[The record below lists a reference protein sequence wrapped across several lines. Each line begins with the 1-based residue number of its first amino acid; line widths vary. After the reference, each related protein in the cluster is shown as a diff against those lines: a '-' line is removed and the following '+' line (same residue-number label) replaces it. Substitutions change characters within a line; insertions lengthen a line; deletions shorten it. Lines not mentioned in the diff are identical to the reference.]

1 MIPTAPASRHTE
13 PVALAFRL
21 GTHLT
26 QTLLPSHPLPPFAP
40 LSPRNTSSLPPTGI
54 RERAS
59 KRSCLEEEGN
69 AESYPYAPPPHPIP
83 LDKLPSTCIA
93 LVFEFLP
100 SCRDVYNLA
109 FQSMYLRG
117 HVERRMDIV
126 VRAAVHERGRGKNG
140 TRKLMSWQNK
150 ETRASGSMKQVC
162 SLLQDR
168 SVYVP
173 GPLQLLRR
181 LCATRCEM
189 GTGCWGYD
197 MIAGRSRPLGVWL
210 TLPFSLALC
219 DMCHENHTNSYTVGN
234 SVYSFA
240 MSQARI
246 ARSAGGGNC
255 TICTNSF
262 FESQDGGSYA
272 LTGDVARPLTETSVG
287 PTPTGPIINGLE
299 VYQLARITPPNLER
313 AFECLVDEVYGA
325 EGSTRRNAY
334 DASADAVVAEYNRSV
349 EALHAYK
356 RAETERYNAKVRR
369 QKEKKRQLTEPIV
382 MAVEDAVEGAT
393 NDYLVLKYTW
403 IGVELEF
410 GRAVRFHAPFVNYAL
425 SEESLLNCPSAAT
438 KKRISRACDKIRRMY
453 DIIGSAEAFT
463 SFRFL
468 EKSRNRIK
476 QKMLQYCRANLA
488 GFEQL
493 FGCSDAFH
501 YTVEGI
507 DDTFFELLEKKYYL
521 TALLR
526 ILHLRG
532 TLSDVAATIIVP
544 DGDSSNR
551 DLKLKLA
558 RTVYLKLATEAGLA
572 DTRVYRI
579 RLSPEKDTTDY
590 GWSEPICALEEF
602 LNVKTSICGDARTEY
617 ARMHKHS
624 LEFQRLASVR
634 EWVRDDDSPDEPDNR
649 QHAIDVMAWNPS
661 QRNFPFTHPLFQD
674 LVGRSPYTM
683 LRRRN
688 YDRLLD
694 FAKLYNGSTRIFRA
708 RLALDR

>member
-26 QTLLPSHPLPPFAP
+26 QTLLPSYP
-40 LSPRNTSSLPPTGI
+40 LPPTGI

-140 TRKLMSWQNK
+140 TRKLMSWQKK

-197 MIAGRSRPLGVWL
+197 MIAGRSRPLSFF

-219 DMCHENHTNSYTVGN
+219 DMCRENHTNSYTVGH

-272 LTGDVARPLTETSVG
+272 LTGDVARPLTEASVG

-334 DASADAVVAEYNRSV
+334 EASADAVVAEYNRSV

-410 GRAVRFHAPFVNYAL
+410 GRAVRFHAPFVNSAL

-463 SFRFL
+463 SFSFL

-493 FGCSDAFH
+493 FGGSLQ
-501 YTVEGI
+501 YTAEGI
-507 DDTFFELLEKKYYL
+507 DVTFFELLEKKYYL

-579 RLSPEKDTTDY
+579 RLSPEKYTTDY

-661 QRNFPFTHPLFQD
+661 HTIHLNFVD
-674 LVGRSPYTM
+674 WVGRSPYTM

-694 FAKLYNGSTRIFRA
+694 FAKLYNGSEQA
-708 RLALDR
+708 RKIYLDR

>member
-26 QTLLPSHPLPPFAP
+26 QTLLPSYP
-40 LSPRNTSSLPPTGI
+40 LPPTGI

-197 MIAGRSRPLGVWL
+197 MIAGRSRPLSFF

-219 DMCHENHTNSYTVGN
+219 DMCRENHTNSYTVGH

-272 LTGDVARPLTETSVG
+272 LTGDVARPLTEASVG

-334 DASADAVVAEYNRSV
+334 EASADAVVAEYNRSV

-410 GRAVRFHAPFVNYAL
+410 GRAVRFHAPFVNSAL

-463 SFRFL
+463 SFSFL

-493 FGCSDAFH
+493 FGGSLQ
-501 YTVEGI
+501 YTAEGI
-507 DDTFFELLEKKYYL
+507 DVTFFELLEKKYYL

-558 RTVYLKLATEAGLA
+558 RRVYLKLTTEAGLA

-661 QRNFPFTHPLFQD
+661 QKTFNQTTNNLNFED
-674 LVGRSPYTM
+674 LLGRSPYTM
-683 LRRRN
+683 LQCRN

-694 FAKLYNGSTRIFRA
+694 FAKLYNRTSIYHGMGHA

>member
-26 QTLLPSHPLPPFAP
+26 QTLLPSYP
-40 LSPRNTSSLPPTGI
+40 LPPTGI

-140 TRKLMSWQNK
+140 TRKLMSWQKK

-219 DMCHENHTNSYTVGN
+219 DMCLENHTNSYTSRD

-246 ARSAGGGNC
+246 AHPPGNC
-255 TICTNSF
+255 KICTNSF

-272 LTGDVARPLTETSVG
+272 LTGDVARPLTEASVG

-334 DASADAVVAEYNRSV
+334 EASADAVVAEYNRSV

-403 IGVELEF
+403 IGVESV
-410 GRAVRFHAPFVNYAL
+410 GSVRFHAPFVDYAL
-425 SEESLLNCPSAAT
+425 REESLLSCPSAAT

-463 SFRFL
+463 SFCFL

-476 QKMLQYCRANLA
+476 QKMLQYCQANLA

-493 FGCSDAFH
+493 FGGSLQ
-501 YTVEGI
+501 YTAEGI
-507 DDTFFELLEKKYYL
+507 DVTFFELLEKKYYL

-532 TLSDVAATIIVP
+532 TLSDVAATINVP
-544 DGDSSNR
+544 DGDSLNR

-694 FAKLYNGSTRIFRA
+694 FAKLYNGSEQA
-708 RLALDR
+708 RKIYLDR

>member
-26 QTLLPSHPLPPFAP
+26 QTLLPSYP
-40 LSPRNTSSLPPTGI
+40 LPPTGI

-140 TRKLMSWQNK
+140 TRKLMSWQKK

-197 MIAGRSRPLGVWL
+197 MIAGRSRPLSFF

-219 DMCHENHTNSYTVGN
+219 DMCRENHTNSYTVGH

-246 ARSAGGGNC
+246 AKFAGGGNC

-272 LTGDVARPLTETSVG
+272 ITGDAARAATKASVG

-334 DASADAVVAEYNRSV
+334 EASADAVVAEYNRSV

-410 GRAVRFHAPFVNYAL
+410 GRAVRFHAPFVNSAL

-463 SFRFL
+463 SFSFL

-493 FGCSDAFH
+493 FGGSLY

-661 QRNFPFTHPLFQD
+661 HTIHLNFVD
-674 LVGRSPYTM
+674 WVGRSPYTM

-694 FAKLYNGSTRIFRA
+694 FAKLYNGSEQA
-708 RLALDR
+708 RKIYLDR

>member
-197 MIAGRSRPLGVWL
+197 MIAGRSRPLVWL

-219 DMCHENHTNSYTVGN
+219 DMCHENHTNSYTSRD

-246 ARSAGGGNC
+246 AHPPGNC
-255 TICTNSF
+255 KICTNSF

-334 DASADAVVAEYNRSV
+334 EASADAVVAEYNRSV

-493 FGCSDAFH
+493 FGGSLY

>member
-26 QTLLPSHPLPPFAP
+26 QTLLPSYP
-40 LSPRNTSSLPPTGI
+40 LPPTGI

-140 TRKLMSWQNK
+140 TRKLMSWQKK

-197 MIAGRSRPLGVWL
+197 MIAGRSRPLSFF

-219 DMCHENHTNSYTVGN
+219 DMCRENHTNSYTVGH

-246 ARSAGGGNC
+246 AKFAGGGNC

-272 LTGDVARPLTETSVG
+272 LTGDVARPLTEASVG

-334 DASADAVVAEYNRSV
+334 EASADAVVAEYNRSV

-410 GRAVRFHAPFVNYAL
+410 GRAVRFHAPFVNSAL

-463 SFRFL
+463 SFSFL

-493 FGCSDAFH
+493 FGGSLQ
-501 YTVEGI
+501 YTAEGI
-507 DDTFFELLEKKYYL
+507 DVTFFELLEKKYYL

-558 RTVYLKLATEAGLA
+558 RRVYLKLATKAGLA

-661 QRNFPFTHPLFQD
+661 HTIHLNFVD
-674 LVGRSPYTM
+674 WVGRSPYTM

-694 FAKLYNGSTRIFRA
+694 FAKLYNGSEQA
-708 RLALDR
+708 RKIYLDR

>member
-26 QTLLPSHPLPPFAP
+26 QTLLPSYP
-40 LSPRNTSSLPPTGI
+40 LPPTGI

-197 MIAGRSRPLGVWL
+197 MIAGRSRPLSFF

-219 DMCHENHTNSYTVGN
+219 DMCRENHTNSYTVGH

-272 LTGDVARPLTETSVG
+272 LTGDVARPLTEASVG

-334 DASADAVVAEYNRSV
+334 EASADAVVAEYNRSV

-410 GRAVRFHAPFVNYAL
+410 GRAVRFHAPFVNSAL

-463 SFRFL
+463 SFSFL

-493 FGCSDAFH
+493 FGGSLQ
-501 YTVEGI
+501 YTAEGI
-507 DDTFFELLEKKYYL
+507 DVTFFELLEKKYYL

-558 RTVYLKLATEAGLA
+558 RRVYLKLATKAGLA

-661 QRNFPFTHPLFQD
+661 QKTFNQTTNNLNFED
-674 LVGRSPYTM
+674 LLGRSPYTM
-683 LRRRN
+683 LQCRN

-694 FAKLYNGSTRIFRA
+694 FAKLYNRTSIYHGMGHA

>member
-13 PVALAFRL
+13 PVALAFRF

-219 DMCHENHTNSYTVGN
+219 DMCHENHTNSYTVGH

-272 LTGDVARPLTETSVG
+272 LTGDVARPLTEASVG

-299 VYQLARITPPNLER
+299 VYQLARMTPPNLER

-334 DASADAVVAEYNRSV
+334 EASADAVVAEYNRSV

-463 SFRFL
+463 SFSFL

-558 RTVYLKLATEAGLA
+558 RRVYLKLTTEAGLA

-579 RLSPEKDTTDY
+579 RLSPEKYTTDY

-661 QRNFPFTHPLFQD
+661 HTIHLNFVD
-674 LVGRSPYTM
+674 WVGRSPYTM

>member
-26 QTLLPSHPLPPFAP
+26 QTLLPSYP
-40 LSPRNTSSLPPTGI
+40 LPPTGI

-140 TRKLMSWQNK
+140 TRKLMSWQKK

-219 DMCHENHTNSYTVGN
+219 DMCLENHTNSYTSRD

-246 ARSAGGGNC
+246 AHPPGNC
-255 TICTNSF
+255 KICTNSF

-272 LTGDVARPLTETSVG
+272 LTGDVARPLTEASVG

-334 DASADAVVAEYNRSV
+334 EASADAVVAEYNRSV

-410 GRAVRFHAPFVNYAL
+410 GRAVRFHAPFVNSAL

-558 RTVYLKLATEAGLA
+558 RRVYLKLTTEAGLA

-602 LNVKTSICGDARTEY
+602 LNVKTSTFRDARTEY

-694 FAKLYNGSTRIFRA
+694 FAKLYNGSSQRFRA
-708 RLALDR
+708 RISGEVGS